1 MNKQKIK
8 ICGISNLLILKE
20 LIALEVDYV
29 GFIFFT
35 KSPRNV
41 SNDFLESLKEIDFK
55 STRPVCVFVNPKEE
69 EVYQTSSYLTDPILQ
84 FHGDE
89 SDEFCESFGL
99 DYWKAIRVK
108 NETDLDLID
117 LYPSASAI
125 LLENHVPGTYGG
137 TGESFDWNILDNS
150 AELANNIVLSGGIN
164 SENVHNAITTNSW
177 CIDLNSGVESE
188 KGMKDIKLIKNIL
201 NIIKNYEIK

>member
-8 ICGISNLLILKE
+8 ICGISDLLILKE

-117 LYPSASAI
+117 LYPSALAI

-188 KGMKDIKLIKNIL
+188 KGVKDIKLIKNIL

>member
-8 ICGISNLLILKE
+8 ICGISDLLILKE

-41 SNDFLESLKEIDFK
+41 SNDFLESLKEINFK

-188 KGMKDIKLIKNIL
+188 KGVKDIKLIKNIL

>member
-188 KGMKDIKLIKNIL
+188 KGVKDIELIKNIL

>member
-8 ICGISNLLILKE
+8 ICGISDLLILKE

-125 LLENHVPGTYGG
+125 LLENHVPGIYGG

-188 KGMKDIKLIKNIL
+188 KGVKDIKLIKNIL

>member
-125 LLENHVPGTYGG
+125 LLENHVPGIYGG
-137 TGESFDWNILDNS
+137 TGESFDWNILDNP

-188 KGMKDIKLIKNIL
+188 KGVKDIKLIKNIL

>member
-1 MNKQKIK
+1 MD
-8 ICGISNLLILKE
+8 L
-20 LIALEVDYV
+20 
-29 GFIFFT
+29 
-35 KSPRNV
+35 
-41 SNDFLESLKEIDFK
+41 LESLKKIDFK
-55 STRPVCVFVNPKEE
+55 STRPVCVFVNPEEE
-69 EVYQTSSYLTDPILQ
+69 EVYKISSYLTDPILQ

-89 SDEFCESFGL
+89 SEEFCESFGL

-108 NETDLDLID
+108 NKEDLGLID
-117 LYPSASAI
+117 LFPSASAI

-137 TGESFDWNILDNS
+137 TGESFDWDILENS
-150 AELANNIVLSGGIN
+150 DELTNNIVLSGGIN

-188 KGMKDIKLIKNIL
+188 KGVKDIKLINNIL

>member
-164 SENVHNAITTNSW
+164 SENVDNAITTNSW

-188 KGMKDIKLIKNIL
+188 KGVKDIKLIKNIL

>member
-125 LLENHVPGTYGG
+125 LLENHVHGTYGG

-188 KGMKDIKLIKNIL
+188 KGVKDIKLIKNIL

>member
-8 ICGISNLLILKE
+8 ICGISDLLILKE

-29 GFIFFT
+29 GFIFFA

-41 SNDFLESLKEIDFK
+41 SNDFLKSLKEIDFK

-188 KGMKDIKLIKNIL
+188 KGVKDIKLIKNIL

>member
-8 ICGISNLLILKE
+8 ICGISDLLILKE

-188 KGMKDIKLIKNIL
+188 KGVKDIKLIKNIL

>member
-55 STRPVCVFVNPKEE
+55 STRPVCVFVNPKEK

-125 LLENHVPGTYGG
+125 LLENHVPGIYGG

-188 KGMKDIKLIKNIL
+188 KGVKDIKLIKNIL

>member
-69 EVYQTSSYLTDPILQ
+69 VVYQTSSYLTDPILQ

-164 SENVHNAITTNSW
+164 SENVDNAITTNSW

-188 KGMKDIKLIKNIL
+188 KGVKDIELIKNIL